1 MAFSGTQY
9 GPGQGEILLDDVN
22 CNGREPALLACP
34 HRGLFVHNCI
44 HIEDAGARCSRDLDS
59 SSPSEDVTN
68 VNVNITNTVS
78 IQGISLYT
86 VLVTW
91 KWQNNSVI
99 QYQLN
104 SFQIECFSDR
114 HRIEMSVN
122 STTFSIELLGL
133 LPSTSYNCCVSAV
146 YGLYM
151 ARGVCTE
158 TTTITD
164 IPLASEIPTVTM
176 AHETLRASSSAAD
189 TIIGGVLGFII
200 IILLILLA
208 VSVAALVYLLHPR
221 LFRGIL
227 PK

>member
-1 MAFSGTQY
+1 MALRGTQFR
-9 GPGQGEILLDDVN
+9 PGQGEILLDDVN
-22 CNGREPALLACP
+22 CNGREPALLECR
-34 HRGLFVHNCI
+34 HRGLFEHNCI
-44 HIEDAGARCSRDLDS
+44 HLEDAGVRCSRDLDS
-59 SSPSEDVTN
+59 EGMMN
-68 VNVNITNTVS
+68 MNVNITNCNIIS
-78 IQGISLYT
+78 IQGINLCT

-91 KWQNNSVI
+91 KWQNKSVI

-114 HRIEMSVN
+114 HCIEMSVN

-146 YGLYM
+146 YGLYT
-151 ARGVCTE
+151 ARDVCTE
-158 TTTITD
+158 TTTIID

-176 AHETLRASSSAAD
+176 AHETLRTSSLAAD
-189 TIIGGVLGFII
+189 TIIGGGLGFII

-208 VSVAALVYLLHPR
+208 VSVAALVYLLRPR

-227 PK
+227 TKQ